1 MSELFR
7 KFMLPTYSTWNKE
20 EFSYEWKVSIVAH
33 IYRKAERA
41 DLSNC

>member
-20 EFSYEWKVSIVAH
+20 EFS
-33 IYRKAERA
+33 
-41 DLSNC
+41 